1 MIIDVCFYYLML
13 GIWVTSVHRIKTW
26 DKVKNT
32 IHDMLRTPELCTIQG
47 GYRTA
52 LGVVVVA
59 LTFLIEIPTWPVTV
73 VEYAKRK
80 MKRTKK

>member
-59 LTFLIEIPTWPVTV
+59 STFLIEIPTWPVTV